1 MKPIASIASL
11 EIVTDG
17 AEMAEI
23 LIYKGIEYTIRAS
36 LGRGWILTF
45 SPRKN
50 RKVNKRYL
58 GTRDNA
64 LKASRKA
71 IDRWLEN
78 HGSEQRAP
86 KTSNRGTTASSANKA
101 GSSTG

>member
-1 MKPIASIASL
+1 
-11 EIVTDG
+11 
-17 AEMAEI
+17 MAEI

-50 RKVNKRYL
+50 RQVNKRYL
-58 GTRDNA
+58 GTRDGA
-64 LKASRKA
+64 FDACRRA

-78 HGSEQRAP
+78 HGSERRAP
-86 KTSNRGTTASSANKA
+86 KTSN
-101 GSSTG
+101 